1 MKVEKI
7 DRIALTVN
15 NLDFAIRLFS
25 TVFGTTF
32 DTVHDK
38 IEKGKVKQERKI
50 TEYADKAF
58 EETEKKVAL
67 SPMGL
72 ELIETI
78 PPTEKEGVRS
88 FHFKVSNLDEAM
100 AEMERKG
107 IRLIGEIKIGGLR
120 EAIYSPEDL
129 HGARI
134 LLVEYETPTAMGA
147 ILQK

>member
-7 DRIALTVN
+7 DRIALDVN
-15 NLDFAIRLFS
+15 NLDSAIRLFS
-25 TVFGTTF
+25 NVFGTTF

-38 IEKGKVKQERKI
+38 IEKGKVKQEKKI
-50 TEYADKAF
+50 TKYANKNF
-58 EETEKKVAL
+58 EESQIKVAI

-72 ELIETI
+72 ELIETV
-78 PPTEKEGVRS
+78 PPIGKEGVRS

-134 LLVEYETPTAMGA
+134 LLVEYEAPIAMGA